1 MKMIYYEVISGN
13 KRENTNQERIGYDRE
28 QGDKD
33 LSGRATKSLV
43 TVSLKLN
50 SIYTHMSHK
59 QTKIYKDLHLL
70 YYSDLCTELLINL
83 CSLATQISKIYI
95 SAVRYTQWHSMQTNK
110 HKETCED
117 IDMQRQTDRHI
128 CIRYLYAK
136 YTKD

>member
-50 SIYTHMSHK
+50 SI
-59 QTKIYKDLHLL
+59 
-70 YYSDLCTELLINL
+70 
-83 CSLATQISKIYI
+83 
-95 SAVRYTQWHSMQTNK
+95 
-110 HKETCED
+110 
-117 IDMQRQTDRHI
+117 
-128 CIRYLYAK
+128 IRTGIHTYV
-136 YTKD
+136 T